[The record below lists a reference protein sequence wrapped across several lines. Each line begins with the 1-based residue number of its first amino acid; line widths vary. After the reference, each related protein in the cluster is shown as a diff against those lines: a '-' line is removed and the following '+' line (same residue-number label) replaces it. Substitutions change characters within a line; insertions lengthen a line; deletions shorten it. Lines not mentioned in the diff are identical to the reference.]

1 MEKLDFLSNDNA
13 AKRKVEEDVLKGT
26 TLRVYRFLYRH
37 GKPARLTDVQEGLGM
52 SSPSLAMYH
61 LRKLQTA
68 GLIQEKEEGY
78 VVDRIVFENMIR
90 IRNAIIPFR
99 IAYSAFFATTLVL
112 MLTLLRPFSL
122 TPLYFFAIIV
132 NAAAMGIFLYETI
145 SVVSRNRT

>member
-1 MEKLDFLSNDNA
+1 
-13 AKRKVEEDVLKGT
+13 
-26 TLRVYRFLYRH
+26 
-37 GKPARLTDVQEGLGM
+37 
-52 SSPSLAMYH
+52 MYH
-61 LRKLQTA
+61 LKKLQTA

-78 VVDRIVFENMIR
+78 VVDRIIFENMIR